1 MKEIIRAALA
11 ILLVSGILL
20 YAVNTLQKSST
31 TVGGGS
37 ISVYNWG
44 EYIDPELIE
53 QFEEETNISVVYE
66 TFDSNE
72 SMMTKIEQGGT
83 TYDVVMP
90 SEYAIEKMKETDLL
104 QPIDHDLIP
113 NLENIDPYFLDL
125 PFDPGN
131 EYSVPYFWGTVGI
144 AFNPTL
150 LEGQTFET
158 WDDLWNP
165 SLEQEVILVD
175 SAREVIGVGLN
186 SLGYSL
192 NSTDMGELREAT
204 DKLKTMGPNVKA
216 IIGDEIVEMMRREEA
231 AVAVTW
237 SGQAADMMWI
247 NEDIDY
253 SVPEE
258 GSNLWFDNMIIPK
271 TAGNVEGAHAFIN
284 FMLDPE
290 VAAQNA
296 DYVGYSTP
304 NEQAI
309 ALMDPEVTEDERFY
323 PPEELRERLEVYE
336 NLGLEMLGTYNELFL
351 EFKMDMEN

>member
-1 MKEIIRAALA
+1 MKSIIQATVA
-11 ILLVSGILL
+11 ILVASALLL
-20 YAVNTLQKSST
+20 YGVSVLEKSSAT
-31 TVGGGS
+31 TGGGS
-37 ISVYNWG
+37 ITVYNWG
-44 EYIDPELIE
+44 EYIDPELVQ
-53 QFEEETNISVVYE
+53 QFEDETNINVVYE

-72 SMMTKIEQGGT
+72 AMMTKIEQGGT
-83 TYDVVMP
+83 SYDVAMP
-90 SEYAIEKMKETDLL
+90 SEYAIEKMKENDLL
-104 QPIDHDLIP
+104 IPIELDKIP
-113 NLENIDPYFLDL
+113 NLKNIDPYFLDL

-131 EYSVPYFWGTVGI
+131 EYSIPYFWGTVGI

-150 LEGQTFET
+150 LEGQTFES
-158 WDDLWNP
+158 WDDLWDP
-165 SLEQEVILVD
+165 TLKQEVILVD
-175 SAREVIGVGLN
+175 SAREVIGMGLN

-192 NSTDMGELREAT
+192 NSTDVSELREAT
-204 DKLKTMGPNVKA
+204 DKLKTLGPNTKA

-231 AVAVTW
+231 AVALTW

-247 NEDIDY
+247 NENIDY

-271 TAGNVEGAHAFIN
+271 TSSNIEGAHAFIN
-284 FMLDPE
+284 FMLGAE

-304 NEQAI
+304 NQAAI
-309 ALMDPEVTEDERFY
+309 EIMDPEVTGDERFY

-336 NLGLEMLGTYNELFL
+336 NLGLEMLGIYNELFL

>member
-1 MKEIIRAALA
+1 MKDITRAAIA
-11 ILLVSGILL
+11 ILVVSAVLL
-20 YAVNTLQKSST
+20 YTVNVLEKSSAT
-31 TVGGGS
+31 ADGGT

-44 EYIDPELIE
+44 EYIDPELID

-83 TYDVVMP
+83 TYDVAMP
-90 SEYAIEKMKETDLL
+90 SEYAIEKMKDNDLL
-104 QPIDHDLIP
+104 QPIDHELIP
-113 NLENIDPYFLDL
+113 NLQNIDPYFLDL

-150 LEGQTFET
+150 LEGQTFES
-158 WDDLWNP
+158 WDDLWDP
-165 SLEQEVILVD
+165 TLEQEVILVD
-175 SAREVIGVGLN
+175 SAREVIGMGLN

-192 NSTDMGELREAT
+192 NSTNLDELREAT

-247 NEDIDY
+247 NENIDY

-258 GSNLWFDNMIIPK
+258 GSNLWFDNMIIPS
-271 TAGNVEGAHAFIN
+271 TADNVEGAHAFIN

-309 ALMDPEVTEDERFY
+309 ALMDPEVTGDERFY